1 MRTHG
6 TLRGIALTVVAILAF
21 GAAGSAALAVKLQ
34 GNVDHVDLAGLVD
47 PVPSSSTTP
56 DPDDPNAGK
65 SVNILILGSDQ
76 RDGLNGQIGGDRV
89 TGMRSDT
96 TMVMHISADRSRIS
110 IVSIPRDS
118 LVDIP
123 SCTMTNGKTSRATNG
138 MFNSAFA
145 TGWDMGG
152 DMASAAACTINTV
165 QQNTGV
171 PIDHFAVVDF
181 AGFQQMVQSI
191 GGVSICIP
199 KPMKDKLAG
208 LDIPNAGLQ
217 TLDGPTALAYARAR
231 KSVGDGSDT
240 NRIGNQ
246 QKLVAAMAREVLS
259 ADVLTN
265 PGKLLSFLSAATSS
279 LTVDSGMSLADMT
292 GLAYNLR
299 NIDRG
304 NITFVTI
311 PWAPAKSDRNRVEW
325 TDAAAQVW
333 SDMANDVPP
342 ASSTPAAT
350 ATPTPGSTATTPAT
364 PTPAETKDAGKEEF
378 SVADTTDV
386 C

>member
-1 MRTHG
+1 M
-6 TLRGIALTVVAILAF
+6 LRGIALTSVAIVAF
-21 GAAGSAALAVKLQ
+21 GAAGSAALAAKLG
-34 GNVDHVDLAGLVD
+34 GNVDHVDISGLVA
-47 PVPSSSTTP
+47 PAPTPSKAP
-56 DPDDPNAGK
+56 DPDDPSAGK
-65 SVNILILGSDQ
+65 AVNILLLGSDQ
-76 RDGLNGQIGGDRV
+76 RDGVNAQIGGAEK
-89 TGMRSDT
+89 GMRSDT
-96 TMVMHISADRSRIS
+96 TMVMHISADRTWIS

-123 SCTMTNGKTSRATNG
+123 ECTMSNGKTTKAHHG

-145 TGWDMGG
+145 TGWDNGG

-165 QQNTGV
+165 QANTGV
-171 PIDHFAVVDF
+171 AIDHFAVVDF
-181 AGFQQMVQSI
+181 AGFQSMVSAI
-191 GGVSICIP
+191 GGVPMCIP
-199 KPMKDKLAG
+199 EPMKDKLSG
-208 LDIPNAGLQ
+208 LNIPTAGLQ
-217 TLDGPTALAYARAR
+217 TLDGPTALSYARAR
-231 KSVGDGSDT
+231 HNVGDGSDT

-265 PGKLLSFLSAATSS
+265 PGKLVPFLSAATSS
-279 LTVDSGMSLADMT
+279 LTVDSQLSIADMT

-311 PWAPAKSDRNRVEW
+311 PWAPAKSDPNRVEW
-325 TDAAAQVW
+325 TSAATQVW
-333 SDMANDVPP
+333 ANLANDIPSSGEPVATTPP
-342 ASSTPAAT
+342 TTPA
-350 ATPTPGSTATTPAT
+350 PGSTATPAVPVT

>member
-1 MRTHG
+1 M
-6 TLRGIALTVVAILAF
+6 LRGIALTAVAVVAF
-21 GAAGSAALAVKLQ
+21 GAAGSAALAVRLQ
-34 GNVDHVDLAGLVD
+34 GNVHTVDVAGLVK
-47 PVPSSSTTP
+47 PVPSSAAHDP
-56 DPDDPNAGK
+56 GDPDAGK
-65 SVNILILGSDQ
+65 AVNILILGSDQ
-76 RDGLNGQIGGDRV
+76 RDGVNAKIGGKAS
-89 TGMRSDT
+89 GMRSDT

-123 SCTMTNGKTSRATNG
+123 SCTMTNGKTSRATHG

-152 DMASAAACTINTV
+152 DMPSAAACTISTV
-165 QQNTGV
+165 QENTGV
-171 PIDHFAVVDF
+171 SIDHFAVVDF
-181 AGFQQMVQSI
+181 QGFQSMVQAI
-191 GGVSICIP
+191 GGVPMCIP

-208 LDIPNAGLQ
+208 LNIPTAGQQ

-231 KSVGDGSDT
+231 HNVGDGSDT

-246 QKLVAAMAREVLS
+246 QKLVASMAREVLS
-259 ADVLTN
+259 ANVLAN
-265 PGKLLSFLSAATSS
+265 PGKLVRFLSAATSS
-279 LTVDSGMSLADMT
+279 LTVDNGMSVADMT

-299 NIDRG
+299 NIDRH

-325 TDAAAQVW
+325 TSAAAKVW
-333 SDMANDVPP
+333 ADMAHDTPP
-342 ASSTPAAT
+342 AGA
-350 ATPTPGSTATTPAT
+350 TPAT
-364 PTPAETKDAGKEEF
+364 PTPTTPGGTATTPAPATSPTPAPTKAAGKEEF
-378 SVADTTDV
+378 SAGDTTDV